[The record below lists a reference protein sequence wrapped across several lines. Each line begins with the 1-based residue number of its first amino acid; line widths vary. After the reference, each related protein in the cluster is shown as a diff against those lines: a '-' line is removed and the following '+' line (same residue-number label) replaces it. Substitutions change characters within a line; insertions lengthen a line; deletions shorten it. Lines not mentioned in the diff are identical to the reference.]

1 MKYKII
7 ASNSEKIQY
16 VNSAAEAAEKAQQI
30 VNSSSEP
37 VDVKII
43 PE

>member
-1 MKYKII
+1 MKYTII
-7 ASNSEKIQY
+7 ASNSEKVQY
-16 VNSAAEAAEKAQQI
+16 ANSAAEAAEKAQQI
-30 VNSSSEP
+30 VNSSKDA

>member
-7 ASNSEKIQY
+7 ASNSAKVQY
-16 VNSAAEAAEKAQQI
+16 ANSAAEAAEKAQDI
-30 VNSSSEP
+30 VKNAKEA
-37 VDVKII
+37 VNVKII

>member
-7 ASNSEKIQY
+7 TSNSEKIQY
-16 VNSAAEAAEKAQQI
+16 ANSAAEAAEKAQQI
-30 VNSSSEP
+30 VNSSSEA
-37 VDVKII
+37 VNVKII